1 MSSKMFSVLGLLV
14 IVTMVLGA
22 CAAPPPAPPQ
32 IQTVVVEQ
40 TVEVPKVVEQTVEVQ
55 KVVQQTVEVQ
65 KVVQQTV
72 EVPKTVQT
80 ILYNSYNG
88 DPAPR
93 AFDEKIVKLWNEQHP
108 EMPVEQSIVAH
119 EDFKQAIRA
128 YLTADPAPDVLTW
141 FAGNRARFFIDKGLI
156 LDMTKAWDGAKLGDV
171 YAPGFQALATYKD
184 KKYFLPTAYYWW
196 AMYYRPSLFKE
207 AGIEKPP
214 ETFDELLDACKK
226 LNDKGITPI
235 TIGARFKWPAAAWF
249 DYLNMRTNGPQFH
262 IDLMDL
268 KESYTDPRV
277 KKTFENWKK
286 LIDAK
291 CFIED
296 PAAYD
301 WQEAIDPMVQGKAA
315 MYLMGGFITD
325 SYPDE
330 AEADLD
336 FFRFPIIDKSIP
348 VGEDAPTDGFFAATG
363 ARNPEG
369 AAQFLAYLGSKEV
382 QQMALDE
389 LGRLPTRT
397 DVDISKMK
405 APQQKGINLIQTADY
420 IAQFYDRDTTP
431 PMAEAGMDGM
441 MRFWD
446 DPTQLDKI
454 LQDLETERLRLLE
467 EEKAAAQ

>member
-1 MSSKMFSVLGLLV
+1 
-14 IVTMVLGA
+14 MVVMLGA
-22 CAAPPPAPPQ
+22 CAAPPAAPQ
-32 IQTVVVEQ
+32 VVEKVVTQ
-40 TVEVPKVVEQTVEVQ
+40 VVEKQVEVEKVVTQVVEKPVEVEKVVEKTVEVPT
-55 KVVQQTVEVQ
+55 
-65 KVVQQTV
+65 
-72 EVPKTVQT
+72 TVQT

-88 DPAPR
+88 DPKPR
-93 AFDEKIVKLWNEQHP
+93 AFDEKIVQMWNEQNP
-108 EMPVEQSIVAH
+108 DMPVEHSIIAH

-141 FAGNRARFFIDKGLI
+141 FAGNRTRFFIDKGLI
-156 LDMTKAWDGAKLGDV
+156 LDLTPAWDEAKLNDV
-171 YAPGFQALATYKD
+171 YAPGFQALATYND
-184 KKYFLPTAYYWW
+184 KKYFLPTSYYWW
-196 AMYYRPSLFKE
+196 AIYYRPSLFE
-207 AGIEKPP
+207 QAGIDKAP
-214 ETFDELLDACKK
+214 ETFDELLDACGK
-226 LNDKGITPI
+226 LNDAGITPI

-268 KESYTDPRV
+268 KESYTDDRV
-277 KKTFENWKK
+277 KATFANWKK

-330 AEADLD
+330 AENDLD
-336 FFRFPIIDKSIP
+336 FFRFPIIDPAIP
-348 VGEDAPTDGFFAATG
+348 VGEDAPTDGFFAAAN
-363 ARNPEG
+363 ARNAEG
-369 AAQFLAYLGSKEV
+369 AAKFMAFLGSKEV
-382 QQMALDE
+382 QQMAMDE

-397 DVDISKMK
+397 DVDITKMA
-405 APQQKGINLIQTADY
+405 APQQKGIKLIQSADY

-431 PMAEAGMDGM
+431 PMAEKGMDGF

-446 DPTQLDKI
+446 NPEDIDAI
-454 LQDLETERLRLLE
+454 LEELETERLRLVE
-467 EEKAAAQ
+467 EAAAQQ